1 MCKICTYLFLG
12 FFAALMVGCIDTA
25 PKTENLTDTVQDMPI
40 PKPSVITVSGKLID
54 TKCYGMDNAN
64 LEDEHAVLQH
74 EEKIQIP
81 SCATACANMGIPVG
95 LLKDGKQGSKVYV
108 LITPSNQL
116 ANYMAKETR
125 VTGSPTFEGGLIPE
139 KIEVMN
145 ETGEWEEVQL
155 ATMM

>member
-12 FFAALMVGCIDTA
+12 FFAALMIGCVDSA

-40 PKPSVITVSGKLID
+40 PRPSVVTVSGKLID

-64 LEDEHAVLQH
+64 MDNDHGVMQDG
-74 EEKIQIP
+74 EKVQIP
-81 SCATACANMGIPVG
+81 SCATACAKMAIPVG
-95 LLKDGKQGSKVYV
+95 LLKNGEQGGKVYV
-108 LITPSNQL
+108 LITPASQL
-116 ANYMAKETR
+116 ADHMAKETR
-125 VTGSPTFEGGLIPE
+125 VTGSPTFEGGLIPD

-145 ETGEWEEVQL
+145 EDGDWEEVQM